1 MGIAV
6 IIVAADTALGL
17 SFFANNFTS
26 PSTRNL
32 VEASPYLRYYLPLMI
47 ALGLLL
53 FSRPIR
59 NIRWASL
66 LALGVGLLAP
76 YYVRALFPGLSATI
90 LAVIFIVATLAIYT
104 LLRFVEDI
112 FEFVG
117 SVLAFPPIAVG
128 IGIVALYFGV
138 VMATLP

>member
-1 MGIAV
+1 M
-6 IIVAADTALGL
+6 
-17 SFFANNFTS
+17 
-26 PSTRNL
+26 
-32 VEASPYLRYYLPLMI
+32 
-47 ALGLLL
+47 
-53 FSRPIR
+53 
-59 NIRWASL
+59 
-66 LALGVGLLAP
+66 LAP
-76 YYVRALFPGLSATI
+76 YYVRALLPGLSATI
-90 LAVIFIVATLAIYT
+90 LAVIFIIATLAIYT